1 MEASGAGKE
10 EGEKRTSNEHRS
22 TGVSREKAGVSVLG
36 LCGQKL
42 RAGSLSLIIP
52 FWDPSVFLFLSKV

>member
-1 MEASGAGKE
+1 MGASGAGKE

-42 RAGSLSLIIP
+42 
-52 FWDPSVFLFLSKV
+52 